1 MKKPKIRVNRHTVS
15 ALCILGILGIII
27 TLITLY
33 NVLHPLIQQTMPSI
47 SVFPTYINT
56 CSEIIVSWKNMIPNE
71 GFLALY
77 SPPESEDEYPFW
89 KKNVKHLKRYKLPD
103 GGEYVSLQI
112 LNMRKN
118 YQIRYLCGNVV
129 FSGPIVKVNANFPMQ
144 GHLALTGDSSEMRY
158 Q

>member
-56 CSEIIVSWKNMIPNE
+56 CSEIIVSWKNM
-71 GFLALY
+71 
-77 SPPESEDEYPFW
+77 
-89 KKNVKHLKRYKLPD
+89 
-103 GGEYVSLQI
+103 
-112 LNMRKN
+112 RKN

-129 FSGPIVKVNANFPMQ
+129 FRGPIVKVNANFPMQ